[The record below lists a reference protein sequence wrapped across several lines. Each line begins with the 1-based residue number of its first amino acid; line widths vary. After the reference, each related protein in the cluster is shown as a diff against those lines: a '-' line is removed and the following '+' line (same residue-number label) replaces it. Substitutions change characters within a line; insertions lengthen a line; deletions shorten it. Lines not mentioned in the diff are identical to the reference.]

1 MLIEIQI
8 ERDKDLKNLEELCLL
23 ERECFGDRAWNK
35 DQIKGE
41 LENKSSY
48 CILAKSK
55 DKIIG
60 YLLGRVI
67 LDEAELLRIGVKPL
81 FRNMKIGT
89 TLLKTYLLD
98 LKKMGIKRVY
108 LEVSEKNE
116 KAYNLYKKLGF
127 NPVNI
132 RKDYYER
139 GCSAIIMCYQF

>member
-81 FRNMKIGT
+81 FRNYENRNYPFEN
-89 TLLKTYLLD
+89 LSFRF
-98 LKKMGIKRVY
+98 KKNGNKESI
-108 LEVSEKNE
+108 SG
-116 KAYNLYKKLGF
+116 GF
-127 NPVNI
+127 
-132 RKDYYER
+132 
-139 GCSAIIMCYQF
+139 